1 MTPSSAP
8 PPVVLPVS
16 WGVVILR
23 VLCTALVYW
32 GSSVL
37 TKLMSISPGYA
48 VAVWPAAG
56 LALVAVLVWG
66 PRMALGVVAGA
77 YAANYGNVGELSP
90 ERDATR
96 LLTPAVIALG
106 ATLQALVGGWL
117 VRRFVRASAALESER
132 DVLKFVLLG
141 GPVSCVINASLS
153 MSALAWVGLVPEHE
167 LAFGMWTWWVGDVI
181 GVLIFAPLPLVLAQR
196 GGEHSPSRLR
206 LLWVG
211 VPSLIG
217 FTGVALLFAR
227 VSAWE
232 DARLRHDF
240 EARARPVGHALAT
253 AAAEDDDLANH
264 LAGMFEAAGEVTPA
278 DFRRYALRAIARA
291 PHVRALGWN
300 RLVTREER
308 PAYEARLA
316 AEGRIARVI
325 EEVGPD
331 GKRRPAGDRAYY
343 VPVELSE
350 PVETNASAYGYD
362 VASDPARRD
371 MLEAAVEAGEPRVT
385 SRVKLV
391 QGVPGVLVVAP
402 TYRRP
407 VVGRTKTTT
416 ATGAR
421 TLVGFAVVVIDLG
434 AVFDSALS
442 GYELKGLDVRLV
454 DDDAPHELRVLHEW
468 RAGLRPP
475 RTDGDFVWREEVRVA
490 GRRWR
495 AEVRSVERPRSWQ
508 PWVVQ
513 AGGLV
518 FVGVIGL
525 VVLLST
531 GRALQTQR
539 HLEARTR
546 DAARAE
552 QAEANFRRAIEA
564 TTTGMLELDERGR
577 IVLLNAQIERLFGWS
592 REELL
597 GRSAQLL
604 LAPHLRVDQGL
615 GLFAPERGF
624 TPARGVEAPARADVQ
639 ADVLGVRRDGAE
651 FPLALSLSPT
661 STPSGRFV
669 LASLADVTEE
679 RRAAADRERLM
690 QELTT
695 LNAELEARVQARTRE
710 LSTLV
715 QQRDVLLQEV
725 HHRVRNNLQV
735 ITSLLRMQVRELA
748 PGADKGPLLASKARI
763 QAIALVHE
771 RLYQSKDY
779 ARVGFAE
786 YVRSLVR
793 DVMVTMGPPDG
804 RVRTVLAVDEVVL
817 AVDRAIPC
825 GLVLNELISNA
836 LEHAF
841 GEGPGTIEVGLSRD
855 DDGQVHLVVADD
867 GRGLPEGADVDSA
880 TSMGLSLIRAL
891 TAQVDGR
898 LTVRRERG
906 TRFELTFAAEASPKP
921 RVA

>member
-1 MTPSSAP
+1 MPPSWR
-8 PPVVLPVS
+8 VLL
-16 WGVVILR
+16 LR
-23 VLCTALVYW
+23 VLFTALVYW

-37 TKLMSISPGYA
+37 TKLMAISPGYA

-66 PRMALGVVAGA
+66 PRMALGVVGGA
-77 YAANYGNVGELSP
+77 YAVNYGNVGELVP
-90 ERDATR
+90 VHDATR

-106 ATLQALVGGWL
+106 AALQALLGAWL
-117 VRRFVRASAALESER
+117 VKRFVRASAALERER
-132 DVLKFVLLG
+132 DVVAFVLLG
-141 GPVSCVINASLS
+141 GPVSCVLNAALS
-153 MSALAWVGLVPEHE
+153 MTALWWVGLVPEHE
-167 LAFGMWTWWVGDVI
+167 LASGMWTWWVGDVI
-181 GVLIFAPLPLVLAQR
+181 GVLIFAPLPLVMAQR
-196 GGEHSPSRLR
+196 GEHATSRLR

-211 VPSLIG
+211 VPSLVG
-217 FTGVALLFAR
+217 FLGVAVLFAR

-240 EARARPVGHALAT
+240 EARARPVAHALAT
-253 AAAEDDDLANH
+253 AAAQDDDLANH
-264 LAGMFEAAGEVTPA
+264 LAGMFEVAAEVTPA
-278 DFRRYALRAIARA
+278 DFRRYALRAIARS

-300 RLVTREER
+300 RVVTREER
-308 PAYEARLA
+308 PAYEAWLV
-316 AEGRIARVI
+316 AEGRRAHVI

-331 GKRRPAGDRAYY
+331 GQRRPAGDRAYY

-350 PVETNASAYGYD
+350 PAETNAAAYGYD
-362 VASDPARRD
+362 IASDPARRS
-371 MLEAAVEAGEPRVT
+371 MLEAAVDAGEPRVT
-385 SRVKLV
+385 TRVNLV

-407 VVGRTKTTT
+407 SASHGQTATTT
-416 ATGAR
+416 APR
-421 TLVGFAVVVIDLG
+421 TLVGFAVVVVDLG
-434 AVFDSALS
+434 AVFDSALA
-442 GYELKGLDVRLV
+442 GHELSGLDVRMIDL
-454 DDDAPHELRVLHEW
+454 DAPHELRVLHE
-468 RAGLRPP
+468 RRTGLAPP
-475 RTDGDFVWREEVRVA
+475 RTETDFVWRQEVGVA
-490 GRRWR
+490 GRRWQ

-513 AGGLV
+513 VGGLV

-604 LAPHLRVDQGL
+604 LAPHLRVEQGL

-624 TPARGVEAPARADVQ
+624 TPARGVEAPTRADVL

-651 FPLALSLSPT
+651 FPVALSLSPT
-661 STPSGRFV
+661 TTPSGRFV
-669 LASLADVTEE
+669 LASLVDVTEE
-679 RRAAADRERLM
+679 RRAAAERERLM

-793 DVMVTMGPPDG
+793 DVMVTMGPSDG
-804 RVRTVLAVDEVVL
+804 RVRAVLAVDEVVL

-841 GEGPGTIEVGLSRD
+841 GEGPGTIEVGLSCG

-867 GRGLPEGADVDSA
+867 GRGLPEGTDVDAAS
-880 TSMGLSLIRAL
+880 SMGLSLIRAL
-891 TAQVDGR
+891 TAQVDGQ

-906 TRFELTFAAEASPKP
+906 TRFELTFAAEAPPKP